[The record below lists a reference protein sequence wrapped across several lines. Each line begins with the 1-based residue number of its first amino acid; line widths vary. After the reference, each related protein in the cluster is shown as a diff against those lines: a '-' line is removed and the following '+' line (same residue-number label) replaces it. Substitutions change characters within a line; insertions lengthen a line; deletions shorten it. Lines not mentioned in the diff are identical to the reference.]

1 MLAEIITKNN
11 WMKKINKKSDVKAKV
26 AYKKHLEDIGF
37 SNVRITASPADITA
51 EKENK
56 IYFFEIKMTK
66 QVNNYFGAATMTEWK
81 EAIRNPDTFKFVIA
95 KTDDK
100 ENDFEFKEFTPD
112 EFIKYSTIPPF
123 KVYFNIDLNNYKKI
137 SKRNKALQ
145 ATKGI
150 LEEFISF
157 FEASKE
163 K

>member
-66 QVNNYFGAATMTEWK
+66 QVIITL
-81 EAIRNPDTFKFVIA
+81 V
-95 KTDDK
+95 
-100 ENDFEFKEFTPD
+100 
-112 EFIKYSTIPPF
+112 
-123 KVYFNIDLNNYKKI
+123 L
-137 SKRNKALQ
+137 LQ
-145 ATKGI
+145 
-150 LEEFISF
+150 
-157 FEASKE
+157 
-163 K
+163 